1 MHQMRAILVHLGY
14 WADSRTLTKTSNYSM
29 YHVKQEIGWILAWIV
44 WCNLNLPPY
53 CMTWLLV
60 SWLLLCRILSD
71 PECHLTAHISLSIWD
86 GYPTSSTLPSFSH
99 PNLNHPYKA
108 GSNDFRPFLATQV
121 LNELLLLRIFI
132 VLVHPIWPS
141 RTVYWNTWCLLV
153 AAVWIWTGLCVQGLG
168 L

>member
-1 MHQMRAILVHLGY
+1 MQSKPTCLLYDLIACQLASAMQ
-14 WADSRTLTKTSNYSM
+14 DSLWPWISLDSA
-29 YHVKQEIGWILAWIV
+29 HV
-44 WCNLNLPPY
+44 
-53 CMTWLLV
+53 
-60 SWLLLCRILSD
+60 
-71 PECHLTAHISLSIWD
+71 SLSIWD

-99 PNLNHPYKA
+99 PTLNHPYKA

-141 RTVYWNTWCLLV
+141 RTVYWNTWCPLV

-168 L
+168 LWGKKLFPHHVLHCTQCKLGKYYVSHWLLVKA